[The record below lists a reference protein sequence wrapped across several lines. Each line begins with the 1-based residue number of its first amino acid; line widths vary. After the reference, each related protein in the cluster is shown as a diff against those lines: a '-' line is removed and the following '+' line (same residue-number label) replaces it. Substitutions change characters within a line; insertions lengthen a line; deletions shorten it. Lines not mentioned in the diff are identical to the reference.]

1 MCSFM
6 DNLQSR
12 ITPKFLTLFTNG
24 KTLEPICTAV
34 GRSLSELEVATRRAS
49 VLPSFNCSLFWTI
62 QLIKLTVF
70 IWVME
75 LWFSAAAANDDNKN
89 KDEYDDD

>member
-12 ITPKFLTLFTNG
+12 ITPRFLALFSNG
-24 KTLEPICTAV
+24 TTLEPICMAV
-34 GRSLSELEVATRRAS
+34 GRSLSKLEVATRRAS

-70 IWVME
+70 IWVLE
-75 LWFSAAAANDDNKN
+75 LWFSAAAANDDSKN